1 MEIYTLQ
8 PITEEENS
16 SPPSYDSIENFVLP
30 PRTKIENLSHSDPDC
45 FETSSRLS
53 INRIENLSPPSYD
66 SICYI
71 NEKNLHHEHYLEN
84 NKNNVK

>member
-8 PITEEENS
+8 PITKEENS

-30 PRTKIENLSHSDPDC
+30 PRTKIDPDC